1 MKVLNQIK
9 KQSSKDSEVMEI
21 KKPVE
26 DVKERDVVVKKVE
39 TEENTITKQIEKEV
53 ISTKYDQLAC
63 KY

>member
-9 KQSSKDSEVMEI
+9 KQSSKGSEVMEI
-21 KKPVE
+21 NKPVE

>member
-1 MKVLNQIK
+1 MKVLDQIR
-9 KQSSKDSEVMEI
+9 KQSSKDSKVMEI
-21 KKPVE
+21 NKPVE
-26 DVKERDVVVKKVE
+26 DVKECDEVLKKEE